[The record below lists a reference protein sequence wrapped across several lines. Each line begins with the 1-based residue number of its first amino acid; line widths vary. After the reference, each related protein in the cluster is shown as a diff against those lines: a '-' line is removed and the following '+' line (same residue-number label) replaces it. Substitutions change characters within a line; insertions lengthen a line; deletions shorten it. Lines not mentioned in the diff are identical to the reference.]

1 MNPLIDKYIRYV
13 ETVRRYSPRTRDIYR
28 DVLIEYAA
36 YSLED
41 PDSADLLAEALNH
54 TLLRNYEVHL
64 MEERKLGTRTVNLH
78 LSVLSGFCRY
88 LMTQGVLRS
97 NPVRLVTRPKT
108 EKRLPAFYR
117 DEALEKY
124 FADTEYAVSEDSL
137 ALLRAVCE
145 GAPGGGSGGT
155 QPGEPGAA
163 AADMPAGQPAA
174 EPAIAPP
181 AGAPAGS
188 LARTLY
194 ERRLR
199 RLIVSFLHGTGLR
212 RAELASLDVQSLD
225 FERNVLKV
233 KGKGDKMRDVPLV
246 PAVVQETERY
256 LEAAEVYFG
265 GRPAAGDPLLRT
277 PSGRR
282 LYPVYID
289 RAVKTELGAV
299 PDITGRNSP
308 HVLRHTLA
316 TELLN
321 GGSDLNSIKELL
333 GHSSLA
339 ATQVYTHNSI
349 DRLKAVYDQAHPRA
363 KDPSEK

>member
-28 DVLIEYAA
+28 DVLTEYAA

-41 PDSADLLAEALNH
+41 PSSSDELAASLNP
-54 TLLRNYEVHL
+54 TAVRNYEVHI
-64 MEERKLGTRTVNLH
+64 MEDRKLGTRTVNLH

-88 LMTQGVLRS
+88 LMTQGALRS

-108 EKRLPAFYR
+108 EKRLPVFYR
-117 DEALEKY
+117 DEAMERYL
-124 FADTEYAVSEDSL
+124 ADTEFAVSEDSL
-137 ALLRAVCE
+137 ELLREVC
-145 GAPGGGSGGT
+145 GRGVGPAGT
-155 QPGEPGAA
+155 PE
-163 AADMPAGQPAA
+163 GQPAGDA
-174 EPAIAPP
+174 SAP
-181 AGAPAGS
+181 

-199 RLIVSFLHGTGLR
+199 RLVVSFLHGTGLR

-233 KGKGDKMRDVPLV
+233 RGKGDKMRDVPLV
-246 PAVVQETERY
+246 PAVVRETERY

-289 RAVKTELGAV
+289 RAVKTELGSV
-299 PDITGRNSP
+299 PDITGRKSP

-349 DRLKAVYDQAHPRA
+349 ERLKAVYDKAHPRA

>member
-28 DVLIEYAA
+28 DVLTEYTEF
-36 YSLED
+36 SIED
-41 PDSADLLAEALNH
+41 PESAEALAEAMNH
-54 TLLRNYEVHL
+54 TALRNYEVHL

-78 LSVLSGFCRY
+78 LSVLSGFCKF
-88 LMTQGVLRS
+88 LMTQGLLKS

-108 EKRLPAFYR
+108 EKRLPVFYR
-117 DEALEKY
+117 DEAMEQY
-124 FADTEYAVSEDSL
+124 MADTEFAVSEDSL
-137 ALLRAVCE
+137 ELLRAMCE
-145 GAPGGGSGGT
+145 SERAGG
-155 QPGEPGAA
+155 Q
-163 AADMPAGQPAA
+163 Q
-174 EPAIAPP
+174 
-181 AGAPAGS
+181 AGASAGS

-199 RLIVSFLHGTGLR
+199 RLVVSFLHGTGLR
-212 RAELASLDVQSLD
+212 RAELASLDVQSID
-225 FERNVLKV
+225 FERNMLKV
-233 KGKGDKMRDVPLV
+233 RGKGDKMRDVPLV
-246 PAVVQETERY
+246 PALVRETERY
-256 LEAAEVYFG
+256 LEAAEVFFD

-299 PDITGRNSP
+299 PDITGRKSP

-321 GGSDLNSIKELL
+321 DGSDLNSIKELL

-339 ATQVYTHNSI
+339 ATQVYTHNSVE
-349 DRLKAVYDQAHPRA
+349 RLKAVYEKAHPRA
-363 KDPSEK
+363 KDTSDK

>member
-28 DVLIEYAA
+28 DVLTEYAEF
-36 YSLED
+36 SIED
-41 PDSADLLAEALNH
+41 PESADALAEAMNH
-54 TLLRNYEVHL
+54 TALRNYEVHL

-78 LSVLSGFCRY
+78 LSVLSGFCKF
-88 LMTQGVLRS
+88 LMTQGLLKS

-108 EKRLPAFYR
+108 EKRLPVFYR
-117 DEALEKY
+117 DEAMEQY
-124 FADTEYAVSEDSL
+124 MADTDFAVSEDSL
-137 ALLRAVCE
+137 ELLRAMCE
-145 GAPGGGSGGT
+145 SERAGG
-155 QPGEPGAA
+155 Q
-163 AADMPAGQPAA
+163 Q
-174 EPAIAPP
+174 
-181 AGAPAGS
+181 AGASAGS

-199 RLIVSFLHGTGLR
+199 RLVVSFLHGTGLR
-212 RAELASLDVQSLD
+212 RAELASLDVQSID
-225 FERNVLKV
+225 FERNMLKV
-233 KGKGDKMRDVPLV
+233 RGKGDKMRDVPLV
-246 PAVVQETERY
+246 PALVRETERY
-256 LEAAEVYFG
+256 LEAAEVFFD
-265 GRPAAGDPLLRT
+265 GRPASGDPLLRT

-299 PDITGRNSP
+299 PDITGRKSP

-321 GGSDLNSIKELL
+321 DGSDLNSIKELL

-339 ATQVYTHNSI
+339 ATQVYTHNSVE
-349 DRLKAVYDQAHPRA
+349 RLKAVYEKAHPRA
-363 KDPSEK
+363 KDTSDK

>member
-1 MNPLIDKYIRYV
+1 MNPLIDKYILYV

-28 DVLIEYAA
+28 DVLTEYAV

-54 TLLRNYEVHL
+54 TSLRNYEVHL

-117 DEALEKY
+117 DEAMERYLS
-124 FADTEYAVSEDSL
+124 DTEYAVSEDSL
-137 ALLRAVCE
+137 ALLRAV
-145 GAPGGGSGGT
+145 G
-155 QPGEPGAA
+155 PGEG
-163 AADMPAGQPAA
+163 
-174 EPAIAPP
+174 
-181 AGAPAGS
+181 

-233 KGKGDKMRDVPLV
+233 RGKGDKMRDVPLV
-246 PAVVQETERY
+246 PAVVQETKRY

-299 PDITGRNSP
+299 PDITGRKSP

-339 ATQVYTHNSI
+339 ATQVYTHNSVE
-349 DRLKAVYDQAHPRA
+349 RLKAVYDKAHPRA

>member
-1 MNPLIDKYIRYV
+1 ML
-13 ETVRRYSPRTRDIYR
+13 
-28 DVLIEYAA
+28 
-36 YSLED
+36 
-41 PDSADLLAEALNH
+41 
-54 TLLRNYEVHL
+54 
-64 MEERKLGTRTVNLH
+64 
-78 LSVLSGFCRY
+78 
-88 LMTQGVLRS
+88 
-97 NPVRLVTRPKT
+97 
-108 EKRLPAFYR
+108 
-117 DEALEKY
+117 
-124 FADTEYAVSEDSL
+124 
-137 ALLRAVCE
+137 
-145 GAPGGGSGGT
+145 
-155 QPGEPGAA
+155 PGEPS
-163 AADMPAGQPAA
+163 GQPETPA
-174 EPAIAPP
+174 EGRTAS
-181 AGAPAGS
+181 AGS

-225 FERNVLKV
+225 FERNMRKV

-246 PAVVQETERY
+246 SAVVQETERY

-299 PDITGRNSP
+299 PDITGRKSP

-339 ATQVYTHNSI
+339 ATQVYTHNSVE
-349 DRLKAVYDQAHPRA
+349 RLKAVYDKAHPRA

>member
-28 DVLIEYAA
+28 DVLTEYAEF
-36 YSLED
+36 SIED
-41 PDSADLLAEALNH
+41 PESAEALAEAMNH
-54 TLLRNYEVHL
+54 TALRNYEVHL

-78 LSVLSGFCRY
+78 LSVLSGFCKF
-88 LMTQGVLRS
+88 LMTQGLLKS

-108 EKRLPAFYR
+108 EKRLPVFYR
-117 DEALEKY
+117 DEAMEQY
-124 FADTEYAVSEDSL
+124 MADTDFAVSEDSL
-137 ALLRAVCE
+137 ELLRAMCE
-145 GAPGGGSGGT
+145 SERAGG
-155 QPGEPGAA
+155 Q
-163 AADMPAGQPAA
+163 Q
-174 EPAIAPP
+174 
-181 AGAPAGS
+181 AGASAGS

-199 RLIVSFLHGTGLR
+199 RLVVSFLHGTGLR
-212 RAELASLDVQSLD
+212 RAELASLDVQSID
-225 FERNVLKV
+225 FERNMLKV
-233 KGKGDKMRDVPLV
+233 RGKGDKMRDVPLV
-246 PAVVQETERY
+246 PALVRETERY
-256 LEAAEVYFG
+256 LEAAEVFFS

-299 PDITGRNSP
+299 PDITGRKSP

-321 GGSDLNSIKELL
+321 DGSDLNSIKELL

-339 ATQVYTHNSI
+339 ATQVYTHNSVE
-349 DRLKAVYDQAHPRA
+349 RLKAVYEKAHPRA
-363 KDPSEK
+363 KDTSDK

>member
-28 DVLIEYAA
+28 DVLTEYAEF
-36 YSLED
+36 SIED
-41 PDSADLLAEALNH
+41 PESADALAEAMNH
-54 TLLRNYEVHL
+54 TALRNYEVHL

-78 LSVLSGFCRY
+78 LSVLSGFCKF
-88 LMTQGVLRS
+88 LMTQGLLKS

-108 EKRLPAFYR
+108 EKRLPVFYR
-117 DEALEKY
+117 DEAMEQY
-124 FADTEYAVSEDSL
+124 MADTDFAVSEDSL
-137 ALLRAVCE
+137 ELLRAMCE
-145 GAPGGGSGGT
+145 SERAGG
-155 QPGEPGAA
+155 Q
-163 AADMPAGQPAA
+163 Q
-174 EPAIAPP
+174 
-181 AGAPAGS
+181 AGASAGS

-199 RLIVSFLHGTGLR
+199 RLVVSFLHGTGLR
-212 RAELASLDVQSLD
+212 RAELASLDVQSID
-225 FERNVLKV
+225 FERNMLKV

-246 PAVVQETERY
+246 PALVRETERY
-256 LEAAEVYFG
+256 LEAAEVFFD

-299 PDITGRNSP
+299 PDITGRKSP

-321 GGSDLNSIKELL
+321 DGSDLNSIKELL

-339 ATQVYTHNSI
+339 ATQVYTHNSVE
-349 DRLKAVYDQAHPRA
+349 RLKAVYEKAHPRA
-363 KDPSEK
+363 KDTSDK

>member
-28 DVLIEYAA
+28 DVLTEYAEF
-36 YSLED
+36 SIED
-41 PDSADLLAEALNH
+41 PESAEALAEAMNH
-54 TLLRNYEVHL
+54 TALRNYEVHL

-78 LSVLSGFCRY
+78 LSVLSGFCKF
-88 LMTQGVLRS
+88 LMTQGLLKS

-108 EKRLPAFYR
+108 EKRLPVFYR
-117 DEALEKY
+117 DEAMEQY
-124 FADTEYAVSEDSL
+124 MADTDFAVSEDSL
-137 ALLRAVCE
+137 ELLRAMCE
-145 GAPGGGSGGT
+145 SERAGG
-155 QPGEPGAA
+155 Q
-163 AADMPAGQPAA
+163 Q
-174 EPAIAPP
+174 
-181 AGAPAGS
+181 AGASAGS

-199 RLIVSFLHGTGLR
+199 RLVVSFLHGTGLR
-212 RAELASLDVQSLD
+212 RAELASLDVQSID
-225 FERNVLKV
+225 FERNMLKV
-233 KGKGDKMRDVPLV
+233 RGKGDKMRDVPLV
-246 PAVVQETERY
+246 PALVRETERY
-256 LEAAEVYFG
+256 LEAAEVFFD

-299 PDITGRNSP
+299 PDITGRKSP

-321 GGSDLNSIKELL
+321 EGSDLNSIKELL

-339 ATQVYTHNSI
+339 ATQVYTHNSVE
-349 DRLKAVYDQAHPRA
+349 RLKAVYEKAHPRA
-363 KDPSEK
+363 KDTSDK

>member
-28 DVLIEYAA
+28 DVLTEYAV

-54 TLLRNYEVHL
+54 TSLRNYEVHL

-117 DEALEKY
+117 DEAMERYLS
-124 FADTEYAVSEDSL
+124 DTEYAVSEDSL

-145 GAPGGGSGGT
+145 GGAAADEQGEAPAGVPDG
-155 QPGEPGAA
+155 QPAGAA
-163 AADMPAGQPAA
+163 AA
-174 EPAIAPP
+174 
-181 AGAPAGS
+181 S

-199 RLIVSFLHGTGLR
+199 RLVVSFLHGTGLR

-233 KGKGDKMRDVPLV
+233 RGKGDKMRDVPLV
-246 PAVVQETERY
+246 PAVVQETKRY

-299 PDITGRNSP
+299 PDITGRKSP

-339 ATQVYTHNSI
+339 ATQVYTHNSVE
-349 DRLKAVYDQAHPRA
+349 RLKAVYDKAHPRA

>member
-1 MNPLIDKYIRYV
+1 MNPLIDKYILYV
-13 ETVRRYSPRTRDIYR
+13 ETVRRYSQRTRDIYR
-28 DVLIEYAA
+28 DVLTEYAV

-54 TLLRNYEVHL
+54 TSLRNYEVHL

-117 DEALEKY
+117 DEAMERYLS
-124 FADTEYAVSEDSL
+124 DTEYAVSEDSL

-145 GAPGGGSGGT
+145 GGPGGG
-155 QPGEPGAA
+155 QRWP
-163 AADMPAGQPAA
+163 DGQPAVESA
-174 EPAIAPP
+174 VAPS
-181 AGAPAGS
+181 AAPAGS
-188 LARTLY
+188 LARMLY

-233 KGKGDKMRDVPLV
+233 RGKGDKMRDVPLV
-246 PAVVQETERY
+246 PAVVQETKRD

-299 PDITGRNSP
+299 PDITGRKSP

-339 ATQVYTHNSI
+339 ATQVYTHNSVE
-349 DRLKAVYDQAHPRA
+349 RLKAVYDKAHPRA

>member
-1 MNPLIDKYIRYV
+1 MNPLIDNYIRYI
-13 ETVRRYSPRTRDIYR
+13 ETVRRYSPRTRDIYN
-28 DVLIEYAA
+28 DVLTEYAD

-41 PDSADLLAEALNH
+41 PSSSNELATALNP
-54 TLLRNYEVHL
+54 TAVRNYEVHI
-64 MEERKLGTRTVNLH
+64 MEDRKLGTRTVNLH

-117 DEALEKY
+117 DEAMERYL
-124 FADTEYAVSEDSL
+124 ADTEFAVSEDSL
-137 ALLRAVCE
+137 ELLRALCGGQ
-145 GAPGGGSGGT
+145 GAAAGGWAVTGPAGSPAATGSD
-155 QPGEPGAA
+155 GAA
-163 AADMPAGQPAA
+163 AATSAWQ
-174 EPAIAPP
+174 
-181 AGAPAGS
+181 

-199 RLIVSFLHGTGLR
+199 RLVVSFLHGTGLR

-233 KGKGDKMRDVPLV
+233 RGKGDKMRDVPLV
-246 PAVVQETERY
+246 PAVVRETERY

-289 RAVKTELGAV
+289 RAVKTELGSV
-299 PDITGRNSP
+299 PDITGRKSP

-349 DRLKAVYDQAHPRA
+349 ERLKAVYDKAHPRA

>member
-28 DVLIEYAA
+28 DVLTEYAEF
-36 YSLED
+36 SIED
-41 PDSADLLAEALNH
+41 PESAEALAEAMNH
-54 TLLRNYEVHL
+54 TALRNYEVHL

-78 LSVLSGFCRY
+78 LSVLSGFCKF
-88 LMTQGVLRS
+88 LMTQGLLKS

-108 EKRLPAFYR
+108 EKRLPVFYR
-117 DEALEKY
+117 DEAMEQY
-124 FADTEYAVSEDSL
+124 MADTDFAVSEDSL
-137 ALLRAVCE
+137 ELLRAMCE
-145 GAPGGGSGGT
+145 CERAGG
-155 QPGEPGAA
+155 Q
-163 AADMPAGQPAA
+163 Q
-174 EPAIAPP
+174 
-181 AGAPAGS
+181 AGASAGS

-199 RLIVSFLHGTGLR
+199 RLVVSFLHGTGLR
-212 RAELASLDVQSLD
+212 RAELASLDVQSID
-225 FERNVLKV
+225 FERNMLKV
-233 KGKGDKMRDVPLV
+233 RGKGDKMRDVPLV
-246 PAVVQETERY
+246 PALVRETERY
-256 LEAAEVYFG
+256 LEAAEVFFD

-299 PDITGRNSP
+299 PDITGRKSP

-321 GGSDLNSIKELL
+321 DGSDLNSIKELL

-339 ATQVYTHNSI
+339 ATQVYTHNSVE
-349 DRLKAVYDQAHPRA
+349 RLKAVYEKAHPRA
-363 KDPSEK
+363 KDTSDK

>member
-13 ETVRRYSPRTRDIYR
+13 ETVRRYSPRTWDIYR
-28 DVLIEYAA
+28 DVLTEYAA

-41 PDSADLLAEALNH
+41 PESADALAEAMNH
-54 TLLRNYEVHL
+54 TALRNYEVHL

-78 LSVLSGFCRY
+78 LSVLSGFCKF
-88 LMTQGVLRS
+88 LMTQGLLKS

-108 EKRLPAFYR
+108 EKRLPVFYR
-117 DEALEKY
+117 DEAMEQY
-124 FADTEYAVSEDSL
+124 MADTDFAVSEDSL
-137 ALLRAVCE
+137 ELLRAMCE
-145 GAPGGGSGGT
+145 SERAGG
-155 QPGEPGAA
+155 Q
-163 AADMPAGQPAA
+163 Q
-174 EPAIAPP
+174 
-181 AGAPAGS
+181 AGASAGS

-199 RLIVSFLHGTGLR
+199 RLVVSFLHGTGLR
-212 RAELASLDVQSLD
+212 RAELASLDVQSID
-225 FERNVLKV
+225 FERNMLKV
-233 KGKGDKMRDVPLV
+233 RGKGDKMRDVPLV
-246 PAVVQETERY
+246 PALVRETERY
-256 LEAAEVYFG
+256 LEAAEVFFD

-299 PDITGRNSP
+299 PDITGRKSP

-321 GGSDLNSIKELL
+321 DGSDLNSIKELL

-339 ATQVYTHNSI
+339 ATQVYTHNSVE
-349 DRLKAVYDQAHPRA
+349 RLKAVYEKAHPRA
-363 KDPSEK
+363 KDTSDK

>member
-28 DVLIEYAA
+28 DVLTEYAEF
-36 YSLED
+36 SIED
-41 PDSADLLAEALNH
+41 PESAEALAEAMNH
-54 TLLRNYEVHL
+54 TALRNYEVHL

-78 LSVLSGFCRY
+78 LSVLSGFCKF
-88 LMTQGVLRS
+88 LMTQGLLKS

-108 EKRLPAFYR
+108 EKRLPVFYR
-117 DEALEKY
+117 DEAMEQY
-124 FADTEYAVSEDSL
+124 MADTDFAVSEDSL
-137 ALLRAVCE
+137 ELLRAMCE
-145 GAPGGGSGGT
+145 SERAGG
-155 QPGEPGAA
+155 Q
-163 AADMPAGQPAA
+163 Q
-174 EPAIAPP
+174 
-181 AGAPAGS
+181 AGASAGS

-199 RLIVSFLHGTGLR
+199 RLVVSFLHGTGLR
-212 RAELASLDVQSLD
+212 RAELASLDVQSID
-225 FERNVLKV
+225 FERNMLKV
-233 KGKGDKMRDVPLV
+233 RGKGDKMRDVPLV
-246 PAVVQETERY
+246 PALVRETERY
-256 LEAAEVYFG
+256 LEAAEVFFD

-289 RAVKTELGAV
+289 RAVKAELGSV
-299 PDITGRNSP
+299 PDITGRKSP

-321 GGSDLNSIKELL
+321 DGSDLNSIKELL

-339 ATQVYTHNSI
+339 ATQVYTHNSVE
-349 DRLKAVYDQAHPRA
+349 RLKAVYEKAHPRA
-363 KDPSEK
+363 KDTSDK

>member
-13 ETVRRYSPRTRDIYR
+13 ETVRRYSPRTRDIYN
-28 DVLIEYAA
+28 DVLTEYAA

-41 PDSADLLAEALNH
+41 PSSSDELAASLNP
-54 TLLRNYEVHL
+54 TSVRNYEVHI
-64 MEERKLGTRTVNLH
+64 MEDRKLGTRTVNLH

-117 DEALEKY
+117 DEAMERYLS
-124 FADTEYAVSEDSL
+124 DTEFAVSEDSL
-137 ALLRAVCE
+137 ELLREVCGW
-145 GAPGGGSGGT
+145 GAWPAGV
-155 QPGEPGAA
+155 
-163 AADMPAGQPAA
+163 PAGQPA
-174 EPAIAPP
+174 
-181 AGAPAGS
+181 GAPAP

-199 RLIVSFLHGTGLR
+199 RLVVSFLHGTGLR

-225 FERNVLKV
+225 FERNILKV

-246 PAVVQETERY
+246 PAVVRETERY

-282 LYPVYID
+282 LYPDYID
-289 RAVKTELGAV
+289 RAVKAELGSV
-299 PDITGRNSP
+299 PDITGRKSP

-321 GGSDLNSIKELL
+321 EGSDLNSIKELL

-349 DRLKAVYDQAHPRA
+349 ERLKAVYDKAHPRA